1 MEFELGMMD
10 EFTVVIASGES
21 ADVTF
26 DGDAT
31 VTFDTDP
38 DVTMG
43 TE

>member
-1 MEFELGMMD
+1 MEFELGLMD
-10 EFTVVIASGES
+10 EFTVVIASGAP

-26 DGDAT
+26 DGDPD
-31 VTFDTDP
+31 VTFDGDG